1 MHMNKFAPA
10 CRSLGLLALVSLTAC
25 GGGGGQTPPPPPPP
39 ASFLVTVTPDSGGT
53 VTPATQSVVMG
64 HTASITLTA
73 YSGYAIGSVETGVPT
88 ADGIIDACDGSLQGS
103 VYTTAVISGPCAVSV
118 YFTNTPTSAPITTTR
133 VSVASDG
140 TQANGDSGDPV
151 MSSDGRYVAFWSIA
165 SNLVAGDTN
174 GYADI
179 FVRDRQL
186 GVTTRVSVAS
196 DGAQSDGIST
206 RPAISGD
213 GRYVTFVSTASN
225 LVSGD
230 TNGVADLFVH
240 DCLAGTIQRV
250 SMAFDGSQANADS
263 DDSAMTADGRYI
275 AFTSYASNLVAND
288 TNGGW
293 DIFVFDQTTHAT
305 ARVSVS
311 SAGAEAMIVGEGSF
325 RPSISSDGRYVAFES
340 GATNLVA
347 APNNGA
353 IGAYVH
359 DRSTGTTLCISPDP
373 VDPLYPCMG
382 LAPAISSDGRYVAYA
397 TNTFDRLAGDPLV
410 LGYNIFVFDQTTAAL
425 TRASLTWR
433 NEADAGTSL
442 LPAISADGSAIA
454 FSSSSSGLVD
464 GDRNGGNDIFIRDMM
479 NQVTGRAS
487 LPSGRGESFGTGADA
502 ERPALSGDGRRVA
515 YASAA
520 TTLVP
525 ADTNQAHDIFVSEW

>member
-1 MHMNKFAPA
+1 M
-10 CRSLGLLALVSLTAC
+10 
-25 GGGGGQTPPPPPPP
+25 
-39 ASFLVTVTPDSGGT
+39 
-53 VTPATQSVVMG
+53 TPATQSVVIG

-73 YSGYAIGSVETGVPT
+73 YSGYQIASVETGVMT
-88 ADGIIDACDGSLQGS
+88 ANGVIDACNGSLQGN
-103 VYTTAVISGPCAVSV
+103 VYTTAVISGPCEVSV
-118 YFTNTPTSAPITTTR
+118 YFTNTPTSAPIMTTR

-140 TQANGDSGDPV
+140 TQANGDSGDPA
-151 MSSDGRYVAFWSIA
+151 MSSDGRYVAFWSVA

-196 DGAQSDGIST
+196 DGAQGDGIST

-213 GRYVTFVSTASN
+213 GRYVTFASTASN

-230 TNGVADLFVH
+230 TNGVSDLFVH
-240 DCLAGTIQRV
+240 DRLTGATQRV

-263 DDSAMTADGRYI
+263 GESAMTADGRYI

-311 SAGAEAMIVGEGSF
+311 SAGAEAMIVGEGSY

-359 DRSTGTTLCISPDP
+359 DRSTGTTRCISPDP

-410 LGYNIFVFDQTTAAL
+410 LDYNIFVYDQTTAAL

-433 NEADAGTSL
+433 NAADAGGPSL
-442 LPAISADGSAIA
+442 LPAISADGSIVA
-454 FSSSSSGLVD
+454 FSSISGGLVD
-464 GDRNGGNDIFIRDMM
+464 GDRNGGSDIFIRDMT
-479 NQVTGRAS
+479 NQITGRAS
-487 LPSGRGESFGTGADA
+487 LPSGSGESFGAGADA